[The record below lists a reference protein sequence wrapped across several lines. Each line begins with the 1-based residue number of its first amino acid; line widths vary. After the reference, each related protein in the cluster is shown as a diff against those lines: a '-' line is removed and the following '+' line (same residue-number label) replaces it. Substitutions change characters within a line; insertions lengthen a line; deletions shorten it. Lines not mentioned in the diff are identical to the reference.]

1 MLSSSVIM
9 IGAVSV
15 ALIFFFILIPMMFRT
30 VVSTNDIHIVQST
43 KKTVPF
49 GKDQAAGNTY
59 YAWPSWLPLIGVKV
73 IRLPVSIFDIALEGY
88 AAYDKGRVPLMT
100 DIMAFFRITEPN
112 VAAQRIHTF
121 GELEEQLKSTLQGA
135 VRSILAT
142 SEIEEILEGR
152 GTFGERFTKEVD
164 HNLREWGVQ
173 TVKCIELMD
182 IRDAP
187 GSKVI
192 QNIMAKK
199 MSLIEMQSRKEVA
212 ENARAAQTAEIEAQ
226 REVDLRKQEAAQT
239 VGQRTAEQERQVGIA
254 KEQATQAITAEARV
268 TTERKM
274 EVMQVEKVR
283 SAEIAK
289 QVQIVAAQQA
299 KETDIIKAEGTK
311 QQTVIVAEGEKESM
325 LLNAAGIEA
334 EGKARGAAELAMLLA
349 PVDSQIKLN
358 ESIGTNKGYQDYLI
372 QIRVVE
378 KDEAVGKAQAE
389 ALKDA
394 DIRVIANS
402 GDVPS
407 GVTKA
412 MDVLT
417 SKGGTNLGAMLEGF
431 AQTPMG
437 AALAAKL
444 GLSTSISPPS
454 AGK

>member
-1 MLSSSVIM
+1 MLSSSLIIAGLIM
-9 IGAVSV
+9 VGM
-15 ALIFFFILIPMMFRT
+15 IFLILIPMMFRT

-226 REVDLRKQEAAQT
+226 REVDLRKQEATQT

-254 KEQATQAITAEARV
+254 KEQATQSIMAEAKVTAERRMEVARV
-268 TTERKM
+268 E
-274 EVMQVEKVR
+274 QVRE
-283 SAEIAK
+283 AEIDK
-289 QVQIVAAQQA
+289 QVQVVEAEQA
-299 KETDIIKAEGTK
+299 RETDIIRAEGDRQKTI
-311 QQTVIVAEGEKESM
+311 IVAEGQKQSM
-325 LLNAAGIEA
+325 LLNADGIRA
-334 EGKARGAAELAMLLA
+334 EGDAKGAAEQAMLMA
-349 PVDSQIKLN
+349 PVNSQITLAKEIGAN
-358 ESIGTNKGYQDYLI
+358 EPYQKYLI

-378 KDEAVGKAQAE
+378 KDEAVGKEQAR
-389 ALKDA
+389 ALVDA

-402 GDVPS
+402 GDVIS
-407 GVTKA
+407 GVNRS
-412 MDVLT
+412 MDLFT
-417 SKGGTNLGAMLEGF
+417 SKGGTNLGGMLEGF
-431 AQTPMG
+431 AQTPLG
-437 AALAAKL
+437 AAIAARL
-444 GLSTSISPPS
+444 GLSTDASAPS